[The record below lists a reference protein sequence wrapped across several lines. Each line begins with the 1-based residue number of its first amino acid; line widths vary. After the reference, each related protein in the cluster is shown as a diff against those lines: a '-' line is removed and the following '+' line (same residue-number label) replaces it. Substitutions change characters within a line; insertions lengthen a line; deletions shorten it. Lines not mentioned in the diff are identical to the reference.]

1 MCVFEYFQYNNA
13 NLMTVKEPRKLG
25 DKFQGNDRQS
35 NVSIILIN
43 TYNQN

>member
-1 MCVFEYFQYNNA
+1 MFSVIIIIIIT
-13 NLMTVKEPRKLG
+13 NLLTVKEPRKLG
-25 DKFQGNDRQS
+25 DKFQGNDLQP